1 MVKKSDLK
9 KLNSI
14 MQEGN
19 EFKNEKGYNSAIE
32 KYLEAL
38 RFVEDKVKDP
48 IEKEDEMSNIKSQID
63 QVYSVEIIDIIER
76 ANDYSMDKKFSEAYD
91 TFKEAM
97 RIADKIVDKDM
108 RDYEV
113 KQINYLIED
122 TKLKQVIYQATLLR
136 NEEQFNKAITILDDA
151 LNTAISIHKEDPNH
165 KIIKNI
171 QNVINETYSQKVH
184 LQIDKANQLKG
195 EGKIDDAV
203 EVYQEALK
211 IIENY
216 FESEMKTNDIV
227 DLKNLINQV
236 FSIKIKPILERGKLL
251 FDQGNFSD
259 AVKEFEIALEIA
271 DSMYDSPQKQS
282 EISQINSIASKA
294 LNPVYLERIKPIFDK
309 GKELIIKEN
318 FQEKI
323 NIVNE
328 ALEMF
333 EKVLDIANKMADS
346 SEKESKIEE
355 VTDLIKKTC
364 RTRITYIKDNA
375 LRKLAQKEYEKAV
388 NDLYAAIS
396 IAKRMPVP
404 EEQNQD
410 LEDLKS
416 SVNKAYITQI
426 DEVVKEGNEELR
438 KNNYDAAIKIFNE
451 ALVMTNKMYLTEEME
466 NEVNKIKS
474 LIYQVELKQLVGRGD
489 LAEELQKYEKEIE
502 RLTKKMEY
510 AKTIDD
516 KDRKFAEMGKIK
528 DSIDEVYHSKIKLLV
543 EQGNQLADKEQFEE
557 SFENFK
563 RAIKI
568 NDMIESPVFKNKI
581 AIKYEYK
588 HKIIQKAKL
597 EISRERYDT
606 AIIDCNKAIELDN
619 SFVKAYFYIGMANIN
634 KKDYITAIEYFKKAL
649 ELDSQHA
656 KSWNYMGFSYEK
668 LAEFDN
674 AIEAYKKAVNIK
686 PSYSE
691 AFFNMGN
698 SYKYNEE
705 YDRAIEAYKK
715 ATEINTEFAN
725 AWFFM
730 GAAYFDKKDY
740 NKAMELIKKAVEI
753 KPKLGDE
760 INLIIN
766 DLKKDL
772 DKLEEKLATKFLNQ

>member
-19 EFKNEKGYNSAIE
+19 EFKNQKQYNSAIE

-48 IEKEDEMSNIKSQID
+48 IERDDEMGNIKSQID

-76 ANDYSMDKKFSEAYD
+76 ANDYYMDKKFDD
-91 TFKEAM
+91 TYNTYKEAM

-122 TKLKQVIYQATLLR
+122 AKIKQLIYQATVLF
-136 NEEQFNKAITILDDA
+136 NEEEFSKALNILKDA
-151 LNTAISIHKEDPNH
+151 LNTAKSIHKEDPTHEMIN
-165 KIIKNI
+165 NI
-171 QNVINETYSQKVH
+171 QNVINKTYSGQVQ
-184 LQIDKANQLKG
+184 LLIDKANQLKV
-195 EGKIDDAV
+195 EEKFNDAV
-203 EVYQEALK
+203 EVYQEAL
-211 IIENY
+211 IITEKY
-216 FESEMKTNDIV
+216 FESELKTADVINV
-227 DLKNLINQV
+227 KNLINQV
-236 FSIKIKPILERGKLL
+236 FSIQIKPILERGKSH
-251 FDQGNFSD
+251 FDQNNFQD
-259 AVKEFEIALEIA
+259 AVKEFENALEIA
-271 DSMYDSPQKQS
+271 YQMYESPQKQI
-282 EISQINSIASKA
+282 EVSQINTVASKA
-294 LNPVYLERIKPIFDK
+294 LNPVYLERIKPILDK
-309 GKELIIKEN
+309 ARELIIKEN
-318 FQEKI
+318 FQQKI
-323 NIVNE
+323 NMVNE
-328 ALEMF
+328 ALGLL
-333 EKVLDIANKMADS
+333 EKALEIANKMANS
-346 SEKESKIEE
+346 SEKDDKLTE
-355 VTDLIKKTC
+355 VTDLIKRTC
-364 RTRITYIKDNA
+364 RIRITYIKDNA

-410 LEDLKS
+410 LEDLKG
-416 SVNKAYITQI
+416 SVNKAYIAQI
-426 DEVVKEGNEELR
+426 DEVVKKGNEELR
-438 KNNYDAAIKIFNE
+438 KNNYEAAIKIFNE

-516 KDRKFAEMGKIK
+516 KERKFAEMGKIK
-528 DSIDEVYHSKIKLLV
+528 DSIDEVYHSEIKLLV
-543 EQGNQLADKEQFEE
+543 EQGNQLADKEKFEE
-557 SFENFK
+557 AFKNFE
-563 RAIKI
+563 RAITI
-568 NDMIESPVFKNKI
+568 NYMIESPVFKNKI

-588 HKIIQKAKL
+588 YKLIQKAKL
-597 EISRERYDT
+597 EIARERYDT
-606 AIIDCNKAIELDN
+606 AIVDCNQAIELDN
-619 SFVKAYFYIGMANIN
+619 SFVKAYFYIGIANI
-634 KKDYITAIEYFKKAL
+634 KKNDYSTAIEFFKKAL
-649 ELDSQHA
+649 ELNSQHV
-656 KSWNYMGFSYEK
+656 KSWNHMGVSYEK
-668 LAEFDN
+668 LADFDN
-674 AIEAYKKAVNIK
+674 AINAFQKAVNIN

-698 SYKYNEE
+698 SFKYKEQ
-705 YDRAIEAYKK
+705 YDKAIDSYKK

-725 AWFFM
+725 AWFFL

-740 NKAMELIKKAVEI
+740 NKAMEVISKAIEI
-753 KPKLGDE
+753 NPKLGDD
-760 INLIIN
+760 INLILNNLKN
-766 DLKKDL
+766 DLSKLD
-772 DKLEEKLATKFLNQ
+772 DKLAKKFLNQ